1 MYAKNSYINI
11 NSNEGETKMEYDFK
25 KTSRKNAAKAAAL
38 VAEAGQMTNGET
50 LKWVELYSA
59 LMSRANEETE

>member
-1 MYAKNSYINI
+1 
-11 NSNEGETKMEYDFK
+11 MEYDFK

-38 VAEAGQMTNGET
+38 VAEAWEMTNGET